1 MQTHP
6 GPKPTVAVTL
16 AKLKHCPPLE
26 NEVSPL
32 TKAVH
37 VTAALV
43 LRKLCRMAP
52 STHWYTTPLPCF
64 VYSSFSTFILTP
76 TCSIYMYNPSLTSLP
91 SFPLFPLSQQSDKET

>member
-52 STHWYTTPLPCF
+52 STHCQIRRHEHRLSEVALSDREAAHAITECLTYLNLP
-64 VYSSFSTFILTP
+64 
-76 TCSIYMYNPSLTSLP
+76 PSPPALCRR
-91 SFPLFPLSQQSDKET
+91 